1 MEYALT
7 WDNRRNLKNREFD
20 IAVIGGGLVG
30 SAIAWGLANAR
41 QRVAVLDEGDLALR
55 ASRGNFALVWVQ
67 GKGYGMPQYGLWTL
81 RSAESWIA
89 FADMLLV
96 QTGIDVAY
104 RRPGGFH
111 LALSQAELE
120 HRAAQLKL
128 IHEQPGMPGIGF
140 EMFDHAGVKRL
151 MPEIGPEV
159 AGGSFTRMDGHCN
172 SLKLLRALHAGM
184 QELGTAYLP
193 GRRVESITHAS
204 GEFRLA
210 SRRGEVRAGRIV
222 LAAGLDAARLGPMV
236 GLDVRVHPQRGQ
248 LLVTER
254 TGPFLHYPVST
265 VRQTDEGTVM
275 LGDSQ
280 EEAARDTRV
289 GHAVIATLAD
299 RAMRMFPRLAPLNI
313 VRSWAAL
320 RVMPDDGFPIYDQSA
335 TFPGAFVAAC
345 HSGVTLAA
353 NHALIVAPHL
363 ARGELPAD
371 LFQPFSSRRFG
382 VQKAA

>member
-1 MEYALT
+1 
-7 WDNRRNLKNREFD
+7 LKNREFD

-30 SAIAWGLANAR
+30 SAIAWGLATAG
-41 QRVAVLDEGDLALR
+41 QRVAVLDEGDVAFR

-67 GKGYGMPQYGLWTL
+67 NKGLGMPQYGLWTL
-81 RSAESWIA
+81 RSAEAWTA

-111 LALSQAELE
+111 LTLSEAELA
-120 HRAAQLKL
+120 HRAAQLKKL
-128 IHEQPGMPGIGF
+128 HAQPGMPSF
-140 EMFDHAGVKRL
+140 EYEILDPAGVRRL
-151 MPEIGPEV
+151 LPEIGPEV

-184 QELGTAYLP
+184 QLLGAEYLP
-193 GRRVESITHAS
+193 ERRVESITQGA

-210 SRRGEVRAGRIV
+210 TQGGEVRAGKVV
-222 LAAGLDAARLGPMV
+222 LAAGLDSARLAPMV
-236 GLDVRVHPQRGQ
+236 GLEVRVRPQRGQ
-248 LLVTER
+248 LLVTEK

-265 VRQTDEGTVM
+265 VRQTDEGSVM

-280 EEAARDTRV
+280 EDAGEDSAV
-289 GHAVIATLAD
+289 GHRMIAVLAD
-299 RAMRMFPRLAPLNI
+299 RAVRMFPRLAPLNI
-313 VRSWAAL
+313 VRAWAAL
-320 RVMPDDGFPIYDQSA
+320 RVMPEDKFPIYDQSEQC
-335 TFPGAFVAAC
+335 PGAFVAAC

-353 NHALIVAPHL
+353 NHALTLAP
-363 ARGELPAD
+363 AIAKGELPD
-371 LFQPFSSRRFG
+371 HLFQPFSSRRFH